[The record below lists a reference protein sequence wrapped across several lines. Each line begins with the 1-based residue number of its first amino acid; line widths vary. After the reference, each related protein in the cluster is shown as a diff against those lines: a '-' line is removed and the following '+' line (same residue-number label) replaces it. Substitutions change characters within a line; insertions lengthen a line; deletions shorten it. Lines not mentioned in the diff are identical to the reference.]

1 MEGVEPPTL
10 WFVAIDSNP
19 LSYIPF
25 FAGKALGEKAA
36 EGRPLDQA
44 GEVPVRLYRQVNR
57 RTTGIEPAYDGAT
70 NHYLTTW

>member
-19 LSYIPF
+19 LSYIPYSLKNE
-25 FAGKALGEKAA
+25 GPSAA
-36 EGRPLDQA
+36 
-44 GEVPVRLYRQVNR
+44 R

-70 NHYLTTW
+70 NHYLTPW